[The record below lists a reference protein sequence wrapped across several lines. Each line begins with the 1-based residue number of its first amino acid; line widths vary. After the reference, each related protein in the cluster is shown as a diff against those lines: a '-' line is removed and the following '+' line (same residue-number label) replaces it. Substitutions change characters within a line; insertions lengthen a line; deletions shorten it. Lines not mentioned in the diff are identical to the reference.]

1 MANTLVKDYQ
11 VNSRKH
17 TEMVSSTLI
26 TFFLALGALAMVIP
40 FVWMVSTSFDNDAL
54 FNIPFPP
61 RFYPKLLTL
70 DNYRLAFTNVS
81 MLKYMFNSLLVAVGT
96 ILISLLSAIMSGY
109 ALSKINFKGRNVILL
124 LALSTMMIPG
134 EVTMTSR
141 FFLFDKLGLADSYW
155 AFWLPASAYV
165 FGTFFAKQ
173 YIDSIPDS
181 LRESALIDGAGELRI
196 AFQIYMPLCGALI
209 ATLTILLF
217 LGSWNDFLWPLI
229 ILSSPEKYT
238 LQLGIA
244 LFSYNQGLNEM
255 PAIRMATT
263 VICIIPILILYLFLQ
278 RYIVESIAL
287 TGLKQ

>member
-1 MANTLVKDYQ
+1 
-11 VNSRKH
+11 
-17 TEMVSSTLI
+17 
-26 TFFLALGALAMVIP
+26 
-40 FVWMVSTSFDNDAL
+40 
-54 FNIPFPP
+54 
-61 RFYPKLLTL
+61 LLTL

>member
-70 DNYRLAFTNVS
+70 DNYRLAFPNVS
-81 MLKYMFNSLLVAVGT
+81 MLKYILNSLLVAVGT

-278 RYIVESIAL
+278 RYIASSL
-287 TGLKQ
+287 